1 MLAIAAF
8 PLGERCVFVDP
19 SPEAGGGHTSEL
31 LVGDYADRA
40 VLDDLLGKVDV
51 ITYEFENVSS
61 DAARYL
67 AVKTPVYPPPEAL
80 DAAQDRLTE
89 KQLLERMGY
98 DVPRYAAA
106 DTQEGLHAAI
116 ESVGLPVIVKTR
128 RGGYDGKGQ
137 VTIERSEEIDA
148 AWSDLEGRPLIV
160 EERVPFDREVS
171 IIGARGRDGDTVFYP
186 LTQNEHRGGILRTS
200 VAPAADIGS
209 LQERA
214 EDSARKVMEELD
226 YVGVLAIELFDAGG
240 RLLANEM
247 APRVHNSGHWTIEGA
262 ETSQF
267 ENHMRAVLGLPLGS
281 TAMRGHAAMVNF
293 IGDLP
298 NPADVLAIPGAH
310 LHLYGKEGRP
320 GRKVGHATVRADSLD
335 EFNAGLNRLR
345 EVSGE
350 AR

>member
-1 MLAIAAF
+1 MLALAAF

-19 SPEAGGGHTSEL
+19 SSEAGAGHTSEL
-31 LVGDYADRA
+31 LVGDYEDRA
-40 VLDDLLGKVDV
+40 VLDELLTKVEV
-51 ITYEFENVSS
+51 VTYEFENVPS

-67 AVKTPVYPPPEAL
+67 AAKVAVHPPPEAL

-106 DTQEGLHAAI
+106 DTEDELRAAVD
-116 ESVGLPVIVKTR
+116 SLGPPVIVKTR

-137 VTIERSEEIDA
+137 SAIEKPGEVGT
-148 AWSDLEGRPLIV
+148 AWSELGGRPLIV
-160 EERVPFDREVS
+160 EERVSFDREVS
-171 IIGARGRDGDTVFYP
+171 IIGARGRDGGTVFYP
-186 LTQNEHRGGILRTS
+186 LTENEHRGGILRTS
-200 VAPAADIGS
+200 VAPAAGVGD
-209 LQERA
+209 LQGRA
-214 EDSARKVMEELD
+214 EDSARRVMDELD

-240 RLLANEM
+240 TLLANEM

-267 ENHMRAVLGLPLGS
+267 ENHMRAALGLPLGS

-298 NPADVLAIPGAH
+298 DPAAVAAIPGAH
-310 LHLYGKEGRP
+310 LHLYGKSARP
-320 GRKVGHATVRADSLD
+320 GRKVGHATVRADSFD
-335 EFNAGLNRLR
+335 ELNDGLARLTQLTTK
-345 EVSGE
+345 
-350 AR
+350 